1 MCDKQRLIPA
11 CAYTESDQSLCQS
24 LEYSKPGKLL
34 TEQHIEFLFLKEGC
48 TASLES
54 IHFKMPYCWKTHV
67 AAHRCILKTEK
78 VTGNS

>member
-11 CAYTESDQSLCQS
+11 CAYAQSDQSLCQS

-34 TEQHIEFLFLKEGC
+34 TEQLLESLFLKGGC
-48 TASLES
+48 IASLES
-54 IHFKMPYCWKTHV
+54 IHFKMPHCWKSHV
-67 AAHRCILKTEK
+67 AVYTCILKTEE